1 MIVNHTSPL
10 TLIGG
15 GAVTDRDMDRATKV
29 GPKLIAADG
38 GAIAAVAHG
47 LIPTAV
53 IGDFDSIDETTKAAL
68 QEETLHHLSDQD
80 STDFDKCLRNID
92 APLILGI
99 GFAGARLDHH
109 LANLNTL
116 VRFPEKRCILLG
128 EKDVAFLAP
137 PSLSL
142 ELAEGT
148 PVSLFPLGAV
158 EGISEGLKWPIAGL
172 NFSPDGQI
180 GTSNEATGPISLSFT
195 SPKMLIVLPESTF
208 ETAARALLQTHATWT

>member
-1 MIVNHTSPL
+1 MIVNHNAPV
-10 TLIGG
+10 TLVGG
-15 GAVTDRDMDRATKV
+15 GEVSARDVDRAVKV
-29 GPKLIAADG
+29 GPKLVAADG

-47 LIPTAV
+47 LVPTAV
-53 IGDFDSIDETTKAAL
+53 IGDFDSIDEATKAAL
-68 QEETLHHLSDQD
+68 QAETLHHFKDQD
-80 STDFDKCLRNID
+80 STDFDKCLRNIE

-116 VRFPEKRCILLG
+116 VRFPTKRCILLG
-128 EKDVAFLAP
+128 EKDAAFLAP
-137 PSLSL
+137 PTLSL
-142 ELAEGT
+142 DLAEGT

-158 EGISEGLKWPIAGL
+158 EGISEGLKWPISGL
-172 NFSPDGQI
+172 NFAPDGQI

-208 ETAARALLQTHATWT
+208 EVAADALLRTDAAWT